1 MPNIIKLNDTIQQ
14 NINTNASIKTA
25 FFNMGFEIRLKSIK
39 LRPGNPT
46 PLQL

>member
-1 MPNIIKLNDTIQQ
+1 MSYIIKSIDTIQQ

-25 FFNMGFEIRLKSIK
+25 FFNIGFEIRLQSIK
-39 LRPGNPT
+39 LRPGNLT